1 MYKIGITGGIGS
13 GKSTV
18 CALFADRGVAV
29 YDSDSRA
36 KRLMNEDAALREA
49 LSREFGAG
57 CYAADGSLDR
67 ASLAAAVFG
76 DAEALKR
83 LNAIVHPAVRED
95 FRKWA
100 ETQNGPYVLLESA
113 ILFEAGFESEVDAT
127 LAVLA
132 PLEERVRR
140 TSERDGMSRDEV
152 LKRIAHQMSDDELH
166 ARADRTVVNVRRDYL
181 ESDVEQLHKI
191 YSHEA
196 ER

>member
-49 LSREFGAG
+49 LSREFGAC
-57 CYAADGSLDR
+57 CYAVDGSLDR
-67 ASLAAAVFG
+67 AYL
-76 DAEALKR
+76 
-83 LNAIVHPAVRED
+83 ED
-95 FRKWA
+95 FRQWA

-166 ARADRTVVNVRRDYL
+166 ARADRTVVNIRRDYL

-191 YSHEA
+191 YTHEA